1 MFEMRLLW
9 LLLTVVALTSAGV
22 LKDSTKARYDNFKVY
37 KLNIQNKIQLAA
49 IEKLG
54 ELAQKYN
61 VWREYDRNTKQVDI
75 MVNPE
80 EMAYFQQLLK
90 LNNITSE
97 VMVENVQAYV

>member
-1 MFEMRLLW
+1 MRLLW
-9 LLLTVVALTSAGV
+9 LLFTVVALTSAGV
-22 LKDSTKARYDNFKVY
+22 LQDSTKKRYDNFKVY

-54 ELAQKYN
+54 ELTQKYN

-80 EMAYFQQLLK
+80 EIPYFQQLLR